1 MSGIACYLLTVYLA
15 GYYIAE
21 PHIRKEFPDVG
32 SRLVVAFRMS
42 VWLYLPLFS
51 GINHDCVNL
60 LLLLLELLSRLE
72 GLRSVWE
79 LISFCKLNQILK

>member
-1 MSGIACYLLTVYLA
+1 MFLVSQIDVFVFFRVLPWMSGIACYLLTVYLA

-60 LLLLLELLSRLE
+60 LLLLLELVS
-72 GLRSVWE
+72 
-79 LISFCKLNQILK
+79 